1 MPPSPR
7 DWELLAALLPPDSF
21 TFSSFFFFFFLVPL
35 CCFQFWWL
43 FRGHCFPSKQASKAP
58 PLKIALRK
66 GFGEDLLGTD
76 LVKILLFGAAMIL
89 SPCSLVHVA
98 VSLWRSHLSSQLF
111 VFSLFSCPLAGCQGP
126 KPGTLQMSSFSI
138 VSPSKLEPGV
148 FFLPSC

>member
-21 TFSSFFFFFFLVPL
+21 TFSSLSLSLFFFFLVPR
-35 CCFQFWWL
+35 CRFEFWWL
-43 FRGHCFPSKQASKAP
+43 FWGHYFPSKKASKAP
-58 PLKIALRK
+58 PLKIVLRK

-76 LVKILLFGAAMIL
+76 LVKILLFRAAMVL

-138 VSPSKLEPGV
+138 VSPSEA
-148 FFLPSC
+148 